1 MPFGVCGHQKSTV
14 QSKLIN
20 ADQVRGSLDYV
31 SRELRHQ
38 PTCGLLMEAKYPCH
52 GGVLPPPPPVPS
64 VRPGHPSARSGVR
77 QFNDSDGSMI
87 TFLSG
92 SIAMSITPQ
101 RND

>member
-1 MPFGVCGHQKSTV
+1 MDNLVPVPGFELQSDDILVGVSGHTR
-14 QSKLIN
+14 
-20 ADQVRGSLDYV
+20 A
-31 SRELRHQ
+31 
-38 PTCGLLMEAKYPCH
+38 M
-52 GGVLPPPPPVPS
+52 GGYYPPPPPVPS
-64 VRPGHPSARSGVR
+64 VRPGHPSTRRGVG